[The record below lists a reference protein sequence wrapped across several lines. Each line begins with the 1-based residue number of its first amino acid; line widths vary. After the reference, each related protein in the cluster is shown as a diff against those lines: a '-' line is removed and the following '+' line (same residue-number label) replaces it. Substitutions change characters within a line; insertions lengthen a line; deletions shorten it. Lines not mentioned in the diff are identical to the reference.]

1 MMKYKKVYVE
11 ITNACNLSC
20 PFCAKSKRKKEFIT
34 IDNFKI
40 ILDKIKSYTDY
51 LYFHILGE
59 PLLHPK
65 INELINLA
73 SKQFNINITTNGF
86 LIRNI
91 ENNKN
96 IRQLNISLHSFNE
109 SYGIS
114 LSEYLDNIFSVTDKL
129 REYTFISYRLW
140 VSSKYNKDIIDA
152 INKKYATSLDY
163 KNIKNNR
170 TLAKNIFISTHDEFT
185 WPADSNKSCES
196 GTCYALKDHI
206 GILVNGTVVPC
217 CLDSEGKVNLGNI
230 YKDDLSTIINSPK
243 CKGMLNGF
251 KENKRIEELCKHCN
265 FK

>member
-20 PFCAKSKRKKEFIT
+20 PFCAKSKRTKEFIT
-34 IDNFKI
+34 LDNFNI
-40 ILDKIKSYTDY
+40 VLTRLSGFTDY

-73 SKQFNINITTNGF
+73 SSMYKVNITTNGY
-86 LIRNI
+86 LIKKI

-96 IRQLNISLHSFNE
+96 IRQLNISLHSFND
-109 SYGIS
+109 SYSKS
-114 LSEYLDNIFSVTDKL
+114 LEEYLNDIFSVTDRL

-152 INKKYATSLDY
+152 LNKKYNTNLNY

-170 TLAKNIFISTHDEFT
+170 TLAKNIFISTHDEFI
-185 WPADSNKSCES
+185 WPADSDETRDAGS
-196 GTCYALKDHI
+196 CYALKDHI
-206 GILVNGTVVPC
+206 GILVDGTVVPC

-243 CKGMLNGF
+243 YKEMLNGF